1 MIDENKQQIGV
12 VPIEKALTIAKEKA
26 LDLVEIAPQAN
37 PPVCR
42 IMNYQKYLYE
52 MTKREKE
59 GRKHQKNIVVKEI
72 KFRPKISS
80 HDFQFKLKHI
90 INFLEDG
97 NKVKVSVFFRGRERT
112 RPEIGRQIIDKVIE
126 ETKDLASVEVPPKL
140 ESSYLYTMLMP
151 KKGGK
156 DAKTQDTQRSQKEI

>member
-1 MIDENKQQIGV
+1 LIDENRQQIGI
-12 VPIEKALTIAKEKA
+12 VPIEKALTIAREKKM
-26 LDLVEIAPQAN
+26 DLVEIAPQAN

-52 MTKREKE
+52 MIKKEKE
-59 GRKHQKNIVVKEI
+59 GRKHQRNIVVKEI

-80 HDFQFKLKHI
+80 HDFQFKLRHI

-97 NKVKVSVFFRGRERT
+97 NKVKVSVFFRGREKT
-112 RPEIGRQIIDKVIE
+112 RPEIGKQIIDKVIE

-151 KKGGK
+151 KKGGR
-156 DAKTQDTQRSQKEI
+156 DAKAQDSQRS

>member
-1 MIDENKQQIGV
+1 MIDENKQQIGI
-12 VPIEKALTIAKEKA
+12 VPIEKALTIAKEKN
-26 LDLVEIAPQAN
+26 LDLVEIAPQAK

-42 IMNYQKYLYE
+42 VMNYQKYLYE
-52 MTKREKE
+52 LTKREKE

-80 HDFQFKLKHI
+80 HDFQFKLRHI

-97 NKVKVSVFFRGRERT
+97 NKVKVSVFFRGRERI

-126 ETKDLASVEVPPKL
+126 ETKDLANVEVPPKL

-156 DAKTQDTQRSQKEI
+156 DAKTQDSQRS

>member
-1 MIDENKQQIGV
+1 LIDENRQQIGI
-12 VPIEKALTIAKEKA
+12 VPIEKALTIAREKG

-42 IMNYQKYLYE
+42 LMNYQKYLYE
-52 MTKREKE
+52 LTKKEKE
-59 GRKHQKNIVVKEI
+59 DRKHQKNIVVKEI

-90 INFLEDG
+90 INFLEEG
-97 NKVKVSVFFRGRERT
+97 NKVKVSVLFRGRERI
-112 RPEIGRQIIDKVIE
+112 RPELGKQLIERVIE
-126 ETKDLASVEVPPKL
+126 ETKDFASVEVPPKL

-156 DAKTQDTQRSQKEI
+156 DAKTQDTQRS

>member
-1 MIDENKQQIGV
+1 MIDENKQQIGIM
-12 VPIEKALTIAKEKA
+12 PIEKALTIAREKN
-26 LDLVEIAPQAN
+26 LDLVEIAPHAK

-42 IMNYQKYLYE
+42 VMNYQKYLYE
-52 MTKREKE
+52 LTKREKE

-72 KFRPKISS
+72 KFRPKIGS
-80 HDFQFKLKHI
+80 HDFQFKLRHI

-97 NKVKVSVFFRGRERT
+97 NKVKVSVFFRGRERI

-126 ETKDLASVEVPPKL
+126 ETKDLATVEVPPKL

-156 DAKTQDTQRSQKEI
+156 DAKTQDSQRS

>member
-1 MIDENKQQIGV
+1 MIDENKQQIGIM
-12 VPIEKALTIAKEKA
+12 PIEKALTIAREKN

-52 MTKREKE
+52 LTKREKE

-90 INFLEDG
+90 INFLMDG

-112 RPEIGRQIIDKVIE
+112 RPEIGKQIIDKVIE

-156 DAKTQDTQRSQKEI
+156 DAKTQDSQRS

>member
-1 MIDENKQQIGV
+1 M
-12 VPIEKALTIAKEKA
+12 PIERALTIARDKNM
-26 LDLVEIAPQAN
+26 DLVEIAPQVN

-52 MTKREKE
+52 LTKKEKE
-59 GRKHQKNIVVKEI
+59 GKKHQRNIHVKEI

-80 HDFQFKLKHI
+80 HDFQFKLNHI
-90 INFLEDG
+90 MRFLEDG
-97 NKVKVSVFFRGRERT
+97 NKVKVSVFFRGRERAH
-112 RPEIGRQIIDKVIE
+112 PEMGKQIIDKVIE
-126 ETKDLASVEVPPKL
+126 ETKDLATVEVAPKL

-156 DAKTQDTQRSQKEI
+156 DAKAQNSQRS

>member
-1 MIDENKQQIGV
+1 MIDENKEQIGI
-12 VPIEKALTIAKEKA
+12 VPIEKALTIAREKN
-26 LDLVEIAPQAN
+26 LDLVEIAPQAK

-42 IMNYQKYLYE
+42 MMNYQKYLYE
-52 MTKREKE
+52 LTKREKE

-72 KFRPKISS
+72 KFRPKIGS
-80 HDFQFKLKHI
+80 HDFQFKLRHI
-90 INFLEDG
+90 INFLEEG
-97 NKVKVSVFFRGRERT
+97 NKVKVSVFFRGRERI

-126 ETKDLASVEVPPKL
+126 ETKALASVEVPPKL

-156 DAKTQDTQRSQKEI
+156 DAKTQDSQRS